1 MSKKGAVFY
10 MKNRYLAQYLCIVLA
25 AAMVLTGPYSVMGE
39 EAPALTMEETPG
51 TTPQEGV
58 TPSAAPLEPTPEA
71 EPEEI
76 PDPETEGT
84 QNLEPT
90 PETPPEP
97 EAIPSPEPEISPE
110 PEASPSPEPEA
121 IPTPEPTVTPG
132 ATETPTPEPTVSPSP
147 EPTVTPGATETPT
160 PEPTVS
166 PSPEPTVTP
175 GATET
180 PTPGPT
186 VSPSPEPTVTPG
198 ATETPTPGP
207 TVSPSPK
214 PTVTPGATA
223 TPTPEVSPTPTP
235 EETQQKVKRVMEMI
249 DALARIQPLTL
260 AQQVE
265 ISEIHQAYNE
275 LKEEEKLL
283 VTNYEVFLEIE
294 KTFIQMFPDAEI
306 SKDFNSGV
314 NPEGFQDGTAQI
326 TQPPQV
332 GTPVYYTNMISNLH
346 AGKEFYLD
354 SLKAN
359 YQLEFS
365 QDFAVVMEQI
375 EQEYKEK
382 NKLTDAS
389 DVTQSGVSS
398 SMDSLLVRNWQDIL
412 AVYIYEKKQSD
423 GAQET
428 YYMDASAKEA
438 LAEIFARMNPI
449 VRDKQDITRVGYGN
463 YHIND
468 YIKMNQISK
477 ENRELLKKY
486 VETDCKLLCAIVTAS
501 PGFVRESVGESVA
514 EERVNVI
521 ADAYSLV
528 GKVGYFWGGKSNIIG
543 EDPAWGGAALVS
555 AEGSN
560 STGTIRAYGLDCS
573 GFVTWSVIN
582 GYDSVGMQS
591 YVGDG
596 TTDQWLKANVVSEQ
610 DAQPGDLVFQ
620 RGPEAGSD
628 NHVGI
633 ICGKTDAGDWIA
645 VHCSSSQNGVTV
657 GEAYSAGFRYIRQP
671 SFYPSAEEYAQMQ
684 AEQFS
689 VGEVLEEEAAM
700 NNNIVET
707 VKVTM
712 MEALPEFTDEGS
724 QEFGSLTDQ
733 VSVEIIPMEA
743 VK

>member
-1 MSKKGAVFY
+1 MGKKGAAFY

-25 AAMVLTGPYSVMGE
+25 AAMVLTGPCSVMGGE
-39 EAPALTMEETPG
+39 EPTQTMEEIPG
-51 TTPQEGV
+51 ITPQEEV
-58 TPSAAPLEPTPEA
+58 IPSEAPLEPTPEA
-71 EPEEI
+71 EPEI
-76 PDPETEGT
+76 TPEP
-84 QNLEPT
+84 EPT
-90 PETPPEP
+90 PET
-97 EAIPSPEPEISPE
+97 
-110 PEASPSPEPEA
+110 SPSPEPEVSPNPEPEVSPSPEPEVSPSPEPEVSPSPEPEVSPSPTPEVSPSPEPEVSPSPTPEVSPSPEPEVSPSPTPTVTPGA
-121 IPTPEPTVTPG
+121 TVTPTVTPGATVTPTVTPGATVTPTVTPGATVTPTPEPTVTP
-132 ATETPTPEPTVSPSP
+132 TPSI
-147 EPTVTPGATETPT
+147 
-160 PEPTVS
+160 
-166 PSPEPTVTP
+166 
-175 GATET
+175 
-180 PTPGPT
+180 
-186 VSPSPEPTVTPG
+186 
-198 ATETPTPGP
+198 
-207 TVSPSPK
+207 
-214 PTVTPGATA
+214 
-223 TPTPEVSPTPTP
+223 SPTPTP
-235 EETQQKVKRVMEMI
+235 EETQEKVKRIMEMI
-249 DALARIQPLTL
+249 SALALIQPLTMEQQDEIL
-260 AQQVE
+260 A
-265 ISEIHQAYNE
+265 IRQAYE
-275 LKEEEKLL
+275 SLTEEEKLL

-306 SKDFNSGV
+306 SKDFVSGA
-314 NPEGFQDGTAQI
+314 NPEEFQDGTAQI
-326 TQPPQV
+326 TPSPQV

-354 SLKAN
+354 SLKAS

-365 QDFAVVMEQI
+365 QDFADVMEQI

-412 AVYIYEKKQSD
+412 AVYIYEKNQSE
-423 GAQET
+423 GAQEL
-428 YYMDASAKEA
+428 YYMDASAKDA
-438 LAEIFARMNPI
+438 LAEIFARMNPV
-449 VRDKQDITRVGYGN
+449 VRDKEDITRVGYGN

-477 ENRELLKKY
+477 EDRELLKKY

-501 PGFVRESVGESVA
+501 PGFVRESVGEGVS

-543 EDPAWGGAALVS
+543 EDPAWGSAALVS

-707 VKVTM
+707 VKITM
-712 MEALPEFTDEGS
+712 MEAIPEFTDEGS